1 MIKCNRL
8 PFFEIFSNFIH
19 FCQIFEYFALFQHFF
34 ALFLENPIHAV
45 NFQNSPRLY
54 FLVNQEFEQTES
66 ILGILVNNPHNFEVT
81 EKPVGLGKRENT
93 ISRVP
98 GIEKKKQI
106 VSVKTDRNDAHN
118 KKGNMQKFHFFNGS
132 VCQIAHLAQCT
143 WCSEFNIS
151 ERICF
156 I

>member
-1 MIKCNRL
+1 MILIQINNFRNNQTLRSDLVAAYSSSLMRAMIKCNRV

-34 ALFLENPIHAV
+34 ALFLENPIHVV
-45 NFQNSPRLY
+45 NFQNRPCLY

-98 GIEKKKQI
+98 GIEKK
-106 VSVKTDRNDAHN
+106 N
-118 KKGNMQKFHFFNGS
+118 KL
-132 VCQIAHLAQCT
+132 CQ
-143 WCSEFNIS
+143 
-151 ERICF
+151 
-156 I
+156 